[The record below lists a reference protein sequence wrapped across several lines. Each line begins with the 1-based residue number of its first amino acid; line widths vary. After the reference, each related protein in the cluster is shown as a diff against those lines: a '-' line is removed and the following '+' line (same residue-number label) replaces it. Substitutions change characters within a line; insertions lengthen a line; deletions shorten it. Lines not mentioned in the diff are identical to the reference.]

1 MRLTDLQEVKRSNN
15 SVVIL
20 SMFGKNTLDLNS
32 ALVFVTSKF
41 PEWAKFTARF

>member
-32 ALVFVTSKF
+32 ALDFVTSKLST
-41 PEWAKFTARF
+41 WAKFTARF

>member
-20 SMFGKNTLDLNS
+20 SMFRRNTLDLNS
-32 ALVFVTSKF
+32 ALDFVTSKL
-41 PEWAKFTARF
+41 PTWAKFTARF